1 MAKSKR
7 ESVKALI
14 RSGRIYCTLPSFLPS
29 SPCHKHAR
37 VYMQRPFAARPT
49 TGQPPSLSRVFPPPL
64 ILRFGIRSAEK
75 AKEQRNDFFFQR
87 SYPSSMFTDVVGRVG
102 RVGALTTLAGLHELP
117 DETDWDER
125 GELARLLGRAKHP
138 PIFSRSSP
146 RSLWPTN

>member
-1 MAKSKR
+1 MG
-7 ESVKALI
+7 VF
-14 RSGRIYCTLPSFLPS
+14 TTHFLPSFLPS

-117 DETDWDER
+117 DETDRQTDRQTGMSEVHR
-125 GELARLLGRAKHP
+125 EVSCSPARPLGRAKHP

-146 RSLWPTN
+146 RALFVAN

>member
-1 MAKSKR
+1 MGVFTAHF
-7 ESVKALI
+7 
-14 RSGRIYCTLPSFLPS
+14 LPSFPPS

-49 TGQPPSLSRVFPPPL
+49 IGQPPSLPRVFPPPL

-87 SYPSSMFTDVVGRVG
+87 SYPSSMFTDVVDSSVGSVGSGRSRLW
-102 RVGALTTLAGLHELP
+102 RVCTSCLTRQ
-117 DETDWDER
+117 TDRQTDRDER
-125 GELARLLGRAKHP
+125 GELLARPLGRAKHP